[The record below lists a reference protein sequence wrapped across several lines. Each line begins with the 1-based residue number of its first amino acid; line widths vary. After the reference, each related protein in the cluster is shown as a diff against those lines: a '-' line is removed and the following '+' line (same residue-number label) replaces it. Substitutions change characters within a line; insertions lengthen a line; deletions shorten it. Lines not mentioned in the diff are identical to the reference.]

1 MSWLDELVGAGS
13 TIRSRRRCGGL
24 RILVSA
30 ALVHGHASTERRV
43 ERSLSE
49 ATMGK
54 LDWVHRDRVGWGDID
69 QDGLLKFSSI
79 IRFVSAGYAGMFPL
93 LMEGSRAE
101 YFATHGLQPIV
112 RYVEMAREPDGAKL
126 DAGLSVHFTVR
137 LGFALDRRSGSPRY
151 GGHDTIRLV
160 DQHGHTLGRW
170 TQHWLWFVPKKGT
183 LLHEPAPGFNADQS
197 EDLPSTE
204 APPRSPMSTRG
215 GRFRWTPRETDIN
228 HHVSASAYLERAEN
242 TLADA
247 KLDTY
252 RLHRA
257 SMWFRRP
264 SLLGDLMTSSFEELD
279 DDTLLVLL
287 TRAESDELCVTVR
300 LSGSATSRP

>member
-1 MSWLDELVGAGS
+1 M
-13 TIRSRRRCGGL
+13 
-24 RILVSA
+24 
-30 ALVHGHASTERRV
+30 
-43 ERSLSE
+43 
-49 ATMGK
+49 
-54 LDWVHRDRVGWGDID
+54 LDWVHRDRIGWADVD

-112 RYVEMAREPDGAKL
+112 RYLEMAREPRGAKL
-126 DAGLSVHFTVR
+126 DAGLSLRFTVR
-137 LGFALDRRSGSPRY
+137 LGFGLDRRSESRRY
-151 GGHDTIRLV
+151 GGHDAIHLV
-160 DQHGHTLGRW
+160 DEHGETLGHW
-170 TQHWLWFVPKKGT
+170 TQHWLWFDPNKGT

-197 EDLPSTE
+197 EELPSAE
-204 APPRSPMSTRG
+204 APPHSPIGAGG

-247 KLDTY
+247 EFDTA

-264 SLLGDLMTSSFEELD
+264 SVIGDLMTSSFEELD
-279 DDTLLVLL
+279 DGTLVVLL
-287 TRAESDELCVTVR
+287 TRERSDELCVAVR
-300 LSGSATSRP
+300 LSGSAASRP